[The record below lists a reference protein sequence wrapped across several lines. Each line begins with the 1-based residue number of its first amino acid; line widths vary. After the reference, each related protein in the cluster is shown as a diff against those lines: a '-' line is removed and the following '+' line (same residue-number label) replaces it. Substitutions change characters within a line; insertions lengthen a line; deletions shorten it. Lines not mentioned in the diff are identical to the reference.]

1 MADRDPVQP
10 IHEPAVPFVDEES
23 AWVHEAAAR
32 FEHAT
37 AEELLT
43 WAIETFHP
51 RLAISAAGGVDG
63 MVLVDMAWRISP
75 DIRVFTLD
83 TGRLPPETYQLFEE
97 IRERYDIEVEFEQ
110 PDGDAISQLVTREG
124 PNLMYRSVD
133 LRLACCT
140 IRKVEPLKR
149 KLATLDAWIAGLR
162 REQWKSRTNIAKV
175 ELDRDHGG
183 IVKLNPVADWTLE
196 QVWDYVKLNEVPY
209 HELFDHGYTSIG
221 CAPCTRAVMPG
232 ESERA
237 GRWWWEQNTD
247 KECGIHCSVG
257 LLGSKTDAERAA
269 EAANGVA
276 TIVTVDGE
284 AARAL
289 EPTEVEP

>member
-10 IHEPAVPFVDEES
+10 IHEPTVPFVDEET

-37 AEELLT
+37 AEELLA

-63 MVLVDMAWRISP
+63 MVLIDMARRISP

-97 IRERYDIEVEFEQ
+97 IRERYGIEVEFEQ
-110 PDGDAISQLVTREG
+110 PDGYAVSQLVTREG

-133 LRLACCT
+133 LRLACCN

-183 IVKLNPVADWTLE
+183 IVKLNPVADWTLD
-196 QVWDYVKLNEVPY
+196 QVWDYVKRHEVPY

-237 GRWWWEQNTD
+237 GRWWWEQDTD

-269 EAANGVA
+269 EAAR
-276 TIVTVDGE
+276 I
-284 AARAL
+284 
-289 EPTEVEP
+289 PT